1 MIEIKE
7 AQKLLSSLSEM
18 INEYWFD
25 MIIKRWQ
32 KLGYIKDNER
42 QDLKLKE
49 CLDCNNY
56 NTIICESCQNNAMF
70 KKIQKP
76 KVENINVDDM
86 YIAEKKVD
94 KLGEARNYRNGV
106 LNNGDKLKRKAQF
119 NRVTE
124 LYEQAIEQIIKE
136 KDELKRLY
144 GLEQDYN
151 KKHDGMIDTLCKEIE
166 KLEQKKPLRKC
177 IEWLRRY
184 IRRYDCSECAK
195 ELLKFLEKIK

>member
-1 MIEIKE
+1 MIEKKE
-7 AQKLLSSLSEM
+7 AQKLLSSLNEM

-94 KLGEARNYRNGV
+94 KLEEARDVFIYSFEK
-106 LNNGDKLKRKAQF
+106 DKIPDGFNEDSIWLLKSQCDYQR
-119 NRVTE
+119 E
-124 LYEQAIEQIIKE
+124 LYEQIIKE
-136 KDELKRLY
+136 KDETIQYWIGQLGIVAEEKTLLLKN
-144 GLEQDYN
+144 N
-151 KKHDGMIDTLCKEIE
+151 KQ
-166 KLEQKKPLRKC
+166 QKPPRKC

-184 IRRYDCSECAK
+184 DCSKCAK
-195 ELLKFLEKIK
+195 KLLKYFEKN